1 MEKYYYND
9 GFREFGP
16 FEMPELL
23 HQKIRADFKIREE
36 NESKWQRA
44 DQHEHLKPLFASTS
58 LPVTAQQR
66 EPVDHSYKAIKS
78 KPVHWR
84 DIVLCTTLLL
94 SFLLIVLRYFIDLS
108 MNGLS
113 VYPES
118 GVYVLFK
125 ILYLFLP
132 FGMATGLRDKTLR
145 IIGYVVAVILA
156 LQNLY
161 TAYTVYSYI

>member
-44 DQHEHLKPLFASTS
+44 DQHEHFKSLFASTS

-66 EPVDHSYKAIKS
+66 EPVDHSYTPVKR

-84 DIVLCTTLLL
+84 DIVLFVTLLMSL
-94 SFLLIVLRYFIDLS
+94 VLIVLRYFIDLF
-108 MNGLS
+108 MNKLGI
-113 VYPES
+113 YPEG
-118 GVYVLFK
+118 GVYVVFR

-132 FGMATGLRDKTLR
+132 FGMATGLRYKTLR

-161 TAYTVYSYI
+161 AAFTVYSHM